1 MASWQHTVF
10 FPIEGE
16 HLPLSL
22 DETRELVAE
31 LREKDRAFPEKYD
44 AQLAAAVF
52 LERLIDELG
61 AKNPPLTDREI
72 NAIGLALTRLEV
84 SAGLSNRQR
93 ALRDTILAYE
103 LRRAADGQ

>member
-1 MASWQHTVF
+1 MARWQHTVF

-16 HLPLSL
+16 QFPLSL
-22 DETRELVAE
+22 DETRELVTE
-31 LREKDRAFPEKYD
+31 LRETDPAFPEKYD
-44 AQLAAAVF
+44 AQVAAAVF

-61 AKNPPLTDREI
+61 AQNPPLTHREI

-84 SAGLSNRQR
+84 SSGLSDRQLG
-93 ALRDTILAYE
+93 LRDAILAYE